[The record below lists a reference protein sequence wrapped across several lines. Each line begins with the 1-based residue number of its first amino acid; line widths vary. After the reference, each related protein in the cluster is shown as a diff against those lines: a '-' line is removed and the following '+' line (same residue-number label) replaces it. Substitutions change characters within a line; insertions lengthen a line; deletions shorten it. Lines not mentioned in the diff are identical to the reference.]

1 MNNWCLKSVTINK
14 FNSSSPMKPALF
26 LSLMLLVNFVSFAQT
41 SPDGCEDC
49 ELLFQGMPDNI
60 GASAHLAGAG
70 EKGEPL
76 RITGTIY
83 LPDGK
88 TPAVGIVLYV
98 YQTDHTGKY
107 TPGPGQVHARRHG
120 HLRGWVRSDERG
132 RYEFFTVR
140 PASYPNTRNPQH
152 IHPIVFEPKVN
163 RFYWIDDYL
172 FDDDPLLTPEEKQK
186 QPKRGGGGILTL
198 KKDDNGVWIAARDI
212 VLGQNIPN
220 YSSK

>member
-1 MNNWCLKSVTINK
+1 MIKL
-14 FNSSSPMKPALF
+14 NSSLPMKPILF
-26 LSLMLLVNFVSFAQT
+26 LSGLLLVALVSFAQT
-41 SPDGCEDC
+41 SPDACEDC
-49 ELLFQGMPDNI
+49 ELLFQGMPSNI
-60 GASAHLAGAG
+60 GGSARLALAG
-70 EKGEPL
+70 EPGEPL

-88 TPAVGIVLYV
+88 TPAPGIILYI
-98 YQTDHTGKY
+98 YQTDHTGHY
-107 TPGPGQVHARRHG
+107 TPGPSQVHARRHG
-120 HLRGWVRSDERG
+120 HLRGWARSDERG
-132 RYEFFTVR
+132 RYEFLTIR
-140 PASYPNTRNPQH
+140 PASYPNSRNPQH
-152 IHPIVFEPKVN
+152 IHPIIFEPKNN

-198 KKDDNGVWIAARDI
+198 KKDSNGIWFGDRDI